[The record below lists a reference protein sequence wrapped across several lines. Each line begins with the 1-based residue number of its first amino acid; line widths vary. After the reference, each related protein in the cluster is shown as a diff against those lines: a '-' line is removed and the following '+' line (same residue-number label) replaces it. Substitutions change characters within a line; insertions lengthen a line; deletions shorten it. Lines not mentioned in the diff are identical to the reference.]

1 MSRLKPFFIM
11 ENQKEIWKDVPN
23 YEGYYQ
29 VSNLG
34 RVKNLKRFVKAKS
47 KATRL
52 IKERILKANIDST
65 TYLAVMLSKDGKK
78 KTFKVHQLVA
88 MAFLNHTP
96 CGHKIVVNHINF
108 NKQDNSL
115 SNLELVTNR
124 ENCNKKHLK
133 STSDFVGVHWD
144 KSRNKWVSR
153 IMINGKIKFLGRFN
167 TEIEGSIAYQN
178 KLKEIIN

>member
-1 MSRLKPFFIM
+1 M
-11 ENQKEIWKDVPN
+11 EEIWKDIPE
-23 YEGYYQ
+23 YEGLYQ
-29 VSNLG
+29 ASNLG
-34 RVKNLKRFVKAKS
+34 RIKSIAKE
-47 KATRL
+47 K
-52 IKERILKANIDST
+52 KKILKPAKCNN
-65 TYLAVMLSKDGKK
+65 YLFVALYKNKIRKDIQ
-78 KTFKVHQLVA
+78 VHQLVA

-178 KLKEIIN
+178 KLKEINN

>member
-1 MSRLKPFFIM
+1 M
-11 ENQKEIWKDVPN
+11 KEIWKDIPE

-96 CGHKIVVNHINF
+96 CGHKIVVDHI
-108 NKQDNSL
+108 DNDKL
-115 SNLELVTNR
+115 NNRVDNLQITTNR
-124 ENCNKKHLK
+124 YNCSKDVKNK
-133 STSDFVGVHWD
+133 TSKYTGVSWE
-144 KSRNKWVSR
+144 KRTNKWFAGIKLNR
-153 IMINGKIKFLGRFN
+153 KTKFLGRFN
-167 TEIEGSIAYQN
+167 TEIEASKAYQN
-178 KLKEIIN
+178 ALNNLKQ